1 MSLTIDESEAF
12 VNNIQNQFAVYTLL
26 MMSESDSLTT
36 AIHVVDKMLILFQQY
51 NKYADVFS
59 KENVD
64 KLLSH

>member
-36 AIHVVDKMLILFQQY
+36 TIHVVDKMLILFQQY
-51 NKYADVFS
+51 NKYTDVFS